1 MALGGPGSVCQ
12 GLWGALGRGL
22 QLREV
27 DQGVALDAPWG
38 CWASRGRVSEE
49 PPQRNGT
56 SLATGVP
63 GRGATSGILSD
74 SYGQE
79 KMMVTQY
86 FPCVTA
92 LSPRLLSEQRC
103 PPILCSHLCRAEL
116 PWDAAGAAH
125 LVHGQSWQLRL
136 LHPRCPGGPQPACT
150 APVPGRAG
158 HWPAGC
164 QLGRQSTH
172 KTLSS

>member
-38 CWASRGRVSEE
+38 CWANRGRVSEE

-63 GRGATSGILSD
+63 GRGATLGILPD
-74 SYGQE
+74 NYMQE

-92 LSPRLLSEQRC
+92 LFSEQHC
-103 PPILCSHLCRAEL
+103 PPTPCSHLRAVL
-116 PWDAAGAAH
+116 APAGAAH
-125 LVHGQSWQLRL
+125 LVHGQSWQLKL
-136 LHPRCPGGPQPACT
+136 LHPRCPGWPQPACT
-150 APVPGRAG
+150 VPVPGRAG

-164 QLGRQSTH
+164 QLGREGTH